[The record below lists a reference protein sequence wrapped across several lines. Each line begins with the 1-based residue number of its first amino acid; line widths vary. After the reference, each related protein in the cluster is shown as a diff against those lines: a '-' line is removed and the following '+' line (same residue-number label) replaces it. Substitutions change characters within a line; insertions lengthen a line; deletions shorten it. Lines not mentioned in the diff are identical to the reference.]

1 MNSLS
6 GFAEHR
12 GGCRSSHTGALCE
25 RSLQPYTREP
35 HLDCH
40 VRFVTR
46 LNAAFEGRHGI
57 GRYGIEI
64 PHNVDGT

>member
-1 MNSLS
+1 VPPLAHPGSVPEIL
-6 GFAEHR
+6 A
-12 GGCRSSHTGALCE
+12 
-25 RSLQPYTREP
+25 
-35 HLDCH
+35 DCH